1 VKIGG
6 LILLVLLVAFS
17 HVLKAQTVTD
27 PWASMGG
34 ANSPPL
40 IAIVASTNF
49 YIAPVAAAFQ
59 APAIFTPD
67 LLLNLD
73 VENPAS
79 FPGNRNTMYGDINTA
94 LVYLRGLSSTQVLQN
109 FNVLKSR
116 FGLKFL

>member
-1 VKIGG
+1 VKISG
-6 LILLVLLVAFS
+6 LILFGLLVAFS

-34 ANSPPL
+34 ATSPPL
-40 IAIVASTNF
+40 IAIDASTNF

-59 APAIFTPD
+59 APAIFTHY

-73 VENPAS
+73 TENPAS
-79 FPGNRNTMYGDINTA
+79 YPGNTWYGDINTA
-94 LVYLRGLSSTQVLQN
+94 LVYKRGLSNTEVLQN
-109 FNVLKSR
+109 FNLLKSR

>member
-1 VKIGG
+1 VKISG
-6 LILLVLLVAFS
+6 LILLGLLVAFS

-34 ANSPPL
+34 ATSPPL

-79 FPGNRNTMYGDINTA
+79 YPGNTWYGDINTA
-94 LVYLRGLSSTQVLQN
+94 LDNKRGLSSTQVLQN
-109 FNVLKSR
+109 FNALKSR
-116 FGLKFL
+116 FGLKLL

>member
-1 VKIGG
+1 
-6 LILLVLLVAFS
+6 
-17 HVLKAQTVTD
+17 
-27 PWASMGG
+27 MGG
-34 ANSPPL
+34 ATSPSL
-40 IAIVASTNF
+40 IAIVASTTF

-79 FPGNRNTMYGDINTA
+79 YPGKTWYGDINTA
-94 LVYLRGLSSTQVLQN
+94 LVYKRSLSSTQVLQN
-109 FNVLKSR
+109 FNALKSR

>member
-1 VKIGG
+1 MKISG

-17 HVLKAQTVTD
+17 DVLKAQTVTD
-27 PWASMGG
+27 PWASIGG
-34 ANSPPL
+34 ATSSPL
-40 IAIVASTNF
+40 IAIDASNNF

-79 FPGNRNTMYGDINTA
+79 FPGNGNTMYGDINTA
-94 LVYLRGLSSTQVLQN
+94 LVYLRGLSNTEVLHN
-109 FNVLKSR
+109 FNAFKSR
-116 FGLKFL
+116 FGL

>member
-1 VKIGG
+1 MKISG
-6 LILLVLLVAFS
+6 LILLGLLVAFS

-34 ANSPPL
+34 ATSPPL
-40 IAIVASTNF
+40 IAIDASTIF

-59 APAIFTPD
+59 APTIFTPD

-73 VENPAS
+73 AENPAS
-79 FPGNRNTMYGDINTA
+79 YPGNTWYGDINTA
-94 LVYLRGLSSTQVLQN
+94 LVYKRSLSSTQVLQN
-109 FNVLKSR
+109 FNLLKSR

>member
-34 ANSPPL
+34 ATSPPL
-40 IAIVASTNF
+40 IAIDASTNF
-49 YIAPVAAAFQ
+49 FIASVAAAFQ

-73 VENPAS
+73 TENPVS
-79 FPGNRNTMYGDINTA
+79 GPGNTWYENINTA
-94 LVYLRGLSSTQVLQN
+94 LVYLRGLSNTEVLQN
-109 FNVLKSR
+109 FNPLKSR
-116 FGLKFL
+116 F

>member
-17 HVLKAQTVTD
+17 HVLKALTVTD

-34 ANSPPL
+34 ATSPPL
-40 IAIVASTNF
+40 IAIIASTNF

-73 VENPAS
+73 TENPAS
-79 FPGNRNTMYGDINTA
+79 CPGNTWYGDINTA
-94 LVYLRGLSSTQVLQN
+94 LIYKRCLSPDEILQN
-109 FNVLKSR
+109 FNALKSR
-116 FGLKFL
+116 FGL

>member
-1 VKIGG
+1 MKIGG

-40 IAIVASTNF
+40 IAIIASTNF

-59 APAIFTPD
+59 APAIFTSD

-79 FPGNRNTMYGDINTA
+79 YPGNTMYGDINTA
-94 LVYLRGLSSTQVLQN
+94 LVYLRGLSNTEVLQN
-109 FNVLKSR
+109 FNLLKTQ

>member
-1 VKIGG
+1 MKISG

-34 ANSPPL
+34 ATSPPL

-73 VENPAS
+73 TENPAS
-79 FPGNRNTMYGDINTA
+79 CPGNTWYGDINTA

-109 FNVLKSR
+109 FNALKSR

>member
-1 VKIGG
+1 MKISG
-6 LILLVLLVAFS
+6 LILLGLLVAFS

-34 ANSPPL
+34 ATSPPL

-73 VENPAS
+73 AENPAS
-79 FPGNRNTMYGDINTA
+79 CPGNTWYGDINTA
-94 LVYLRGLSSTQVLQN
+94 LDYKRGLSSTQVLQN
-109 FNVLKSR
+109 FNPLKSR